1 MAGTTIGSAY
11 VQILP
16 SAEGIKGNLESV
28 LGGDAASA
36 GLSIGNKLGSSIVKA
51 VAALGIGKMI
61 SKAITDGMDF
71 EQSMAKAST
80 LFTGTGEELAG
91 LESNIL
97 SISSST
103 GVAASQLAEA
113 AYSAESASVPMQ
125 NLGSMIEASAKLATA
140 GFTDIDTALS
150 ATAKTMNAYGMMSEN
165 AAVTQANME
174 QVQRVL
180 IQTQNKGITTVGE
193 LGASLAQV
201 TGAAAS
207 ANVSF
212 EQVGAAMAL
221 MTARGT
227 PTAQATT
234 QLRSAIAELSKSGT
248 TASDALAA
256 AAEGTEYA
264 GQSFSEMMSN
274 GASLGDVMGM
284 LQGYADKTGV
294 SMLDLWGSIEGGNA
308 AMAIASDLET
318 FNDDLAA
325 MTTDA
330 DVVGEAFGTMS
341 DTVSFKLQTVKTSL
355 QNVGIKAFS
364 KAADGMANALDGISA
379 VLDIISPALDGLG
392 TAFESL
398 FSAIGQTVG
407 EMLGMEEGF
416 SASEAIG
423 QLLKN
428 VIDGL
433 ATGIQFLAD
442 HMDVIAPIVA
452 TVTGAFVALK
462 GAMAI
467 SNISSMIGKI
477 SGLGKGLG
485 SAASAAG
492 AAGGAT
498 SSLGAGLA
506 GAVPGI
512 LAFSVGALAVAT
524 AIRIIGPYLQDLGE
538 AISTIVATAGTAI
551 AAIITAVTP
560 AIGII
565 VGGVVQIADI
575 IGTTLVTAM
584 DTAANAIATVI
595 TAIGDAISGVID
607 SISGLVDS
615 IGSAAESI
623 GTAFG
628 TVNDSIA
635 GIIDSIS
642 VGIATVVTAIGDSI
656 SGVLDSVARIFES
669 MGQAAL
675 DAGTGFSA
683 LADAV
688 IRLTNET
695 GIADLGATLKTVS
708 SGIQDISSAASGSS
722 EATALFN
729 SLTGSLIALRSA
741 GNSLPEMFSNLDLSS
756 GLAASLNKANSI
768 VSAGIAKLKA
778 QFEEVQFK
786 FNTRIALPH
795 FIMNGKF
802 DAESGTVPKVS
813 VQWYAKGG
821 ILTAPTIFGMMG
833 NTLLGGGEAGPEA
846 IAPISEL
853 EKYLGSGTVYNVY
866 INGIKYNT
874 DEYIDDSI
882 KGFIET
888 MVRKQKMYAGA

>member
-1 MAGTTIGSAY
+1 MA
-11 VQILP
+11 
-16 SAEGIKGNLESV
+16 
-28 LGGDAASA
+28 
-36 GLSIGNKLGSSIVKA
+36 
-51 VAALGIGKMI
+51 
-61 SKAITDGMDF
+61 SKEDPAWFGF
-71 EQSMAKAST
+71 CST
-80 LFTGTGEELAG
+80 FKNLFT
-91 LESNIL
+91 
-97 SISSST
+97 
-103 GVAASQLAEA
+103 
-113 AYSAESASVPMQ
+113 
-125 NLGSMIEASAKLATA
+125 
-140 GFTDIDTALS
+140 
-150 ATAKTMNAYGMMSEN
+150 
-165 AAVTQANME
+165 
-174 QVQRVL
+174 
-180 IQTQNKGITTVGE
+180 
-193 LGASLAQV
+193 
-201 TGAAAS
+201 
-207 ANVSF
+207 
-212 EQVGAAMAL
+212 
-221 MTARGT
+221 
-227 PTAQATT
+227 
-234 QLRSAIAELSKSGT
+234 
-248 TASDALAA
+248 
-256 AAEGTEYA
+256 
-264 GQSFSEMMSN
+264 
-274 GASLGDVMGM
+274 
-284 LQGYADKTGV
+284 
-294 SMLDLWGSIEGGNA
+294 
-308 AMAIASDLET
+308 
-318 FNDDLAA
+318 
-325 MTTDA
+325 
-330 DVVGEAFGTMS
+330 
-341 DTVSFKLQTVKTSL
+341 
-355 QNVGIKAFS
+355 
-364 KAADGMANALDGISA
+364 
-379 VLDIISPALDGLG
+379 
-392 TAFESL
+392 
-398 FSAIGQTVG
+398 AIGETVG
-407 EMLGMEEGF
+407 EMFSMEEGF
-416 SASEAIG
+416 SAAEAIG
-423 QLLKN
+423 QLLKTA
-428 VIDGL
+428 IEGL

-452 TVTGAFVALK
+452 TVAGGFVALK

-467 SNISSMIGKI
+467 SNISGIIGKF

-492 AAGGAT
+492 VAGSAT

-512 LAFSVGALAVAT
+512 LAFSVGALAVAA
-524 AIRIIGPYLQDLGE
+524 AIRIIGPYLQDLGA
-538 AISTIVATAGTAI
+538 AISMIVETAGTAI

-565 VGGVVQIADI
+565 VGGVVQIADV

-584 DTAANAIATVI
+584 DTAANAIATVM

-768 VSAGIAKLKA
+768 VSSGIAKLKA

-802 DAESGTVPKVS
+802 DAENGTVPKVY

-866 INGIKYNT
+866 IDGIKYNT
-874 DEYIDDSI
+874 DGYIDDSI
-882 KGFIET
+882 RSFVET
-888 MVRKQKMYAGA
+888 IVRKQKMYAGA